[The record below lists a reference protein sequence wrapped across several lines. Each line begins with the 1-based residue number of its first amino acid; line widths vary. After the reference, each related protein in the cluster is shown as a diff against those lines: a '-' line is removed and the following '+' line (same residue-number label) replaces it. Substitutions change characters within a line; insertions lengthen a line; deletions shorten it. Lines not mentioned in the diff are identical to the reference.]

1 MDFYAQLQ
9 AVDTA
14 KLFTIAMRLVSVET
28 VQDVRAFAAK
38 VQEASQIVVAAA
50 MRIAGLDAPAD
61 TRALH
66 TPAQSAQIE
75 TAIAAYQEAQA

>member
-1 MDFYAQLQ
+1 MDLYAQLQ

-14 KLFTIAMRLVSVET
+14 KLFEIAMRLVSVET

-50 MRIAGLDAPAD
+50 MRIAGIDAPTD

-66 TPAQSAQIE
+66 SPVETVKIE
-75 TAIAAYQEAQA
+75 TAIAQYWEA